1 MKRHYPDLGSA
12 SDWSGRV
19 GNLLQPKVLLNLGGD
34 TSSVW
39 HGPISIYLTII
50 PRARMGSESI
60 AHEAE
65 GQLVGKKYRE

>member
-1 MKRHYPDLGSA
+1 MLLIGRAGWEICFNQKYYP
-12 SDWSGRV
+12 
-19 GNLLQPKVLLNLGGD
+19 NLGGD

-65 GQLVGKKYRE
+65 GQLVGQKYRE

>member
-1 MKRHYPDLGSA
+1 MLLI
-12 SDWSGRV
+12 GRA
-19 GNLLQPKVLLNLGGD
+19 GWEICFNQKYFPNLGGD

-50 PRARMGSESI
+50 PQI

-65 GQLVGKKYRE
+65 GQLVGQKNRE